1 MQEHAGKGYLIRNL
15 RTQFKRL
22 SILFAFSVLK
32 ASYTIL
38 FNEITGSSSTT
49 VRLSFLRLLI
59 MFAKLPSSFNDGPE
73 SFFLECD
80 KDVSNIQK
88 LQAPGLL

>member
-38 FNEITGSSSTT
+38 FNEITGNDKTT
-49 VRLSFLRLLI
+49 VRLSFLRLLT
-59 MFAKLPSSFNDGPE
+59 MFAKLPSYLNNDPE
-73 SFFLECD
+73 SFF
-80 KDVSNIQK
+80 VRM
-88 LQAPGLL
+88 